1 MKKCLLRGI
10 AVAAITGFVLALR
23 AQDATT
29 TDQSQYPVILQ
40 QPVDQCLPVGSSV
53 TFSILASNVDSYQWY
68 KNSAALDGQTNSSLT
83 IASVAI
89 SDVAYYS
96 AAVIKG
102 SDSVPTRMANLNVY
116 TTGGS
121 TVPTPILG
129 GKSRLALT
137 QSMGMASPM
146 DLGGG
151 GVITVFGAPVT
162 SGGNSSGC
170 PGAYAGYVN
179 YVRTVS
185 QGWGWAP
192 TAGTQV
198 LSAADLNRADTK
210 VQAMGKVGDMFCDQ
224 TTVNIA
230 TPAYSSEIPL
240 YDLFPARRTIAD
252 ECLRHYADGFR
263 PIIDFGLTKRPPQE
277 AAFFYFRIRHIANR
291 IAREGGL
298 ETIRHRRAA

>member
-1 MKKCLLRGI
+1 MKKRLLRGI
-10 AVAAITGFVLALR
+10 AITAMAGFVLALR

-40 QPVDQCLPVGSSV
+40 QPVDQCLPVGSTV

-121 TVPTPILG
+121 SLTPISG
-129 GKSRLALT
+129 GKSRLTLT
-137 QSMGMASPM
+137 QSMGMMSPM

-151 GVITVFGAPVT
+151 GEITMYGMPVT
-162 SGGNSSGC
+162 GNGGSGTC
-170 PGAYAGYVN
+170 PGKYSGYVN
-179 YVRTVS
+179 FIKPAS

-192 TAGTQV
+192 TAGAPSHT
-198 LSAADLNRADTK
+198 ATDNNRSDTK
-210 VQAMGKVGDMFCDQ
+210 VYFTGQYGDYGCSTNSVNVSNPMSPVYCFSIVFPVGSQ
-224 TTVNIA
+224 IPTN
-230 TPAYSSEIPL
+230 AYPITL
-240 YDLFPARRTIAD
+240 
-252 ECLRHYADGFR
+252 DGFD
-263 PIIDFGLTKRPPQE
+263 P
-277 AAFFYFRIRHIANR
+277 
-291 IAREGGL
+291 
-298 ETIRHRRAA
+298 